1 MKHLFSAFQ
10 FLTILPFGRHKE
22 FEAPKTIP
30 YFPAV
35 GLFIGLIIAS
45 GDYIFSF
52 LWPRPVASLLDVLLL
67 AVISGGLHL
76 DGLGDTADGLLS
88 HRPREQIF
96 NIMKDSRVGPMGLM
110 AIFFALIIKWAG
122 IQHLTEHRTLY
133 LLMIPSY
140 ARGSMVLGIKFLQY
154 GRPEGGLGTDFFSN
168 EIPLHSMAGIFL
180 PVLLSL
186 LLGLPCIWLNV
197 SFIAVAWVIL
207 YYYKRKIN
215 CITGDMLGALAEVEE
230 TILFLIAC
238 LRARQ

>member
-1 MKHLFSAFQ
+1 MKNLFSAFQ
-10 FLTILPFGRHKE
+10 FLTILPFGRYKK
-22 FEAPKTIP
+22 FEATKTIP
-30 YFPAV
+30 YFPVV

-45 GDYIFSF
+45 GDYIFSI
-52 LWPRPVASLLDVLLL
+52 LWPRPVVSLLDVLLL
-67 AVISGGLHL
+67 AIISGGLHL

-88 HRPREQIF
+88 HRPREKIF
-96 NIMKDSRVGPMGLM
+96 NIMKDSRIGAMGLM
-110 AIFFALIIKWAG
+110 VVFFALTIKWAG
-122 IQHLTEHRTLY
+122 IQYLSEHRTLY

-186 LLGLPCIWLNV
+186 FLGLPCVWLNI
-197 SFIAVAWVIL
+197 SFVAVAWGML
-207 YYYKRKIN
+207 YYYKSKIN

-238 LRARQ
+238 LRVGQ